1 MLESVREIREHV
13 KVRIWRL
20 DRFFLGKRPPKDL
33 SQLSFDAAN
42 ALASVHVNSM
52 TSVVYMWCRWY
63 TQSFTEILH
72 NPCHVLQA
80 LLTPPAD
87 HNCNLRDRPH
97 NRQLPDRMSLLT
109 NCNFIVRMLFC
120 DSYWLYWLYSLFIIL
135 HFILFTIAVWQ

>member
-52 TSVVYMWCRWY
+52 TSVVYM
-63 TQSFTEILH
+63 
-72 NPCHVLQA
+72 
-80 LLTPPAD
+80 
-87 HNCNLRDRPH
+87 
-97 NRQLPDRMSLLT
+97 
-109 NCNFIVRMLFC
+109 
-120 DSYWLYWLYSLFIIL
+120 
-135 HFILFTIAVWQ
+135 